1 MKVTHVT
8 VDVSEEKRVLSHMIT
23 STPLLARLKGI
34 AEPQLFESSYARVV
48 AGWIWEYYELTSV
61 APERGMQDIYQRKLV
76 DLDEDLRD
84 LIATFLTNLSQEWE
98 RATPNN
104 VDFSFE
110 EDLHYFK
117 VQSLKKLK
125 DGVIS
130 AINDGDT
137 ARGEQLVGEYQRPE
151 KHLGQAINILKD
163 SKVIHRAFTN
173 TDEAVLE
180 LGGPVG
186 KLIGPLCREDF
197 IAFQAPPK
205 RGKTWWLEWL
215 AWRTMLAG
223 KKSIFFSFEMSQDQ
237 MVRRFWQM
245 ITGCSRFGEDA
256 PITRFEPHGDKYEL
270 VTYEKESTNAVITDL
285 GVIQREQNKIWITSR
300 GGELRLENYPMHSM
314 SVPELN
320 TRLRNLTLYDNY
332 TPDMVVADYAD
343 IMKHTGQDPRDKLN
357 NTWMGLRGM
366 ASSLK
371 CVVATASQ
379 SSGRDS
385 LLGKKDADESNIA
398 EDYRK
403 LAHVTK
409 LVNINQNQDERKRG
423 IYRLSSN
430 TQREGECLDDTVLC
444 TSRLAIGRPLLDA
457 HFMNEIWTTE
467 V

>member
-1 MKVTHVT
+1 
-8 VDVSEEKRVLSHMIT
+8 MIT

-223 KKSIFFSFEMSQDQ
+223 KRSIFF
-237 MVRRFWQM
+237 
-245 ITGCSRFGEDA
+245 
-256 PITRFEPHGDKYEL
+256 
-270 VTYEKESTNAVITDL
+270 
-285 GVIQREQNKIWITSR
+285 
-300 GGELRLENYPMHSM
+300 
-314 SVPELN
+314 
-320 TRLRNLTLYDNY
+320 
-332 TPDMVVADYAD
+332 
-343 IMKHTGQDPRDKLN
+343 
-357 NTWMGLRGM
+357 
-366 ASSLK
+366 
-371 CVVATASQ
+371 
-379 SSGRDS
+379 
-385 LLGKKDADESNIA
+385 
-398 EDYRK
+398 
-403 LAHVTK
+403 
-409 LVNINQNQDERKRG
+409 
-423 IYRLSSN
+423 
-430 TQREGECLDDTVLC
+430 
-444 TSRLAIGRPLLDA
+444 
-457 HFMNEIWTTE
+457 
-467 V
+467 